1 MGQLKP
7 ILQRMALPLNCFRTS
22 FMTTAKLHLLNQSS
36 FCTFMAFPQAQRCF
50 VSHLKRQI
58 ISHQTLKDN
67 SAFYRFFPFNSIGKV
82 RQLFYWTK
90 ATDQRKLPLASLRS
104 INITSIHCNLQTGRE
119 YSNKGGPGQTGS
131 NKTGLIYIVSVFILM
146 LGGSYAGVP
155 LYKVFCQAAGLGG
168 QAIQG
173 HNAEKVETMTKVDR
187 KIVVNFNA
195 DVASS
200 MRWSFRP
207 QQTEVTVHPGETAL
221 AFYTAKNPTD
231 KPIIGISTYNVL
243 PYDAGQ
249 YFNKIQCFCFEEQ
262 RLNPHEQVDM
272 PVFFYIDPE
281 FAEDPKLENV
291 DSIVLSYTFFEAKEG
306 LHLPLPGYQQI
317 QATNVN

>member
-1 MGQLKP
+1 M
-7 ILQRMALPLNCFRTS
+7 N
-22 FMTTAKLHLLNQSS
+22 
-36 FCTFMAFPQAQRCF
+36 
-50 VSHLKRQI
+50 
-58 ISHQTLKDN
+58 DN
-67 SAFYRFFPFNSIGKV
+67 SIFNRFFSCNSLWKI
-82 RQLFYWTK
+82 RQLLYWTITTEK
-90 ATDQRKLPLASLRS
+90 RRAPLASLRS
-104 INITSIHCNLQTGRE
+104 FNITSIHFNPQIGKT
-119 YSNKGGPGQTGS
+119 YSNKGGSSQTGS

-168 QAIQG
+168 QAVLG
-173 HNAEKVETMTKVDR
+173 HNSEKVETMTRVDR
-187 KIVVNFNA
+187 KIRVKFNA

-231 KPIIGISTYNVL
+231 KPIIGISTYNIL

-306 LHLPLPGYQQI
+306 LHLPLPGYQQT
-317 QATNVN
+317 QATSVN